1 MRLLKNQELAAF
13 CNQFSMILQSGISSM
28 EGLSLLLED
37 AQTEE
42 EKKLL
47 QLLYEEVCQTGD
59 LASAFEKSEQFPSY
73 FVQMVRMGEET
84 GSLDDVMASLESYY
98 EREYMISLSIRNAFT
113 YPLIMIGMVIFII
126 ILLLTKVLP
135 IFEQVF
141 LQFGREMTGIAKG
154 FLFLGNFLSDYLFLL
169 LFIIAILICG
179 MFTYMKKKSRL
190 KPLVAAS
197 RFSSCMALTL
207 KSGLIP
213 ERGFEFA
220 EEMIEDEHFR
230 KKLLAAK
237 ESFTAGEPL
246 ANALQQ
252 SGIFS
257 GTYSRLLA
265 IANKTGCMEQAMEK
279 IAASYEEEIHTK
291 ITSFIATLEPTLVI
305 ILSCIV
311 GIILFSVM
319 FPLMGLMT
327 SL

>member
-37 AQTEE
+37 AQNEE

-47 QLLYEEVCQTGD
+47 QLLYDEVCQTGE
-59 LASAFEKSEQFPSY
+59 LASAFEKTKQFPTY
-73 FVQMVRMGEET
+73 FIHMVRMGEET
-84 GSLDDVMASLESYY
+84 GSLDDVMESLASYY
-98 EREYMISLSIRNAFT
+98 EREYLISLNIRNAFT
-113 YPLIMIGMVIFII
+113 YPMIMIGMVIFII

-154 FLFLGNFLSDYLFLL
+154 FLFLGNFLSDYLFFVLL
-169 LFIIAILICG
+169 LLLIFIYG
-179 MFTYMKKKSRL
+179 SFTYIKKKSSL
-190 KPLVAAS
+190 KPLVSAS

-207 KSGLIP
+207 KSGLVP

-220 EEMIEDEHFR
+220 EEMIEDTAFQQ
-230 KKLLAAK
+230 KLQAAK
-237 ESFTAGEPL
+237 ESFVVGETL

-252 SGIFS
+252 SGIFT
-257 GTYSRLLA
+257 GTNSRLLA
-265 IANKTGCMEQAMEK
+265 IANKTGYLEQAMEK

-319 FPLMGLMT
+319 FPLLGIMT

>member
-13 CNQFSMILQSGISSM
+13 CNQFSMILRSGISSI

-37 AQTEE
+37 AQNEE

-47 QLLYEEVCQTGD
+47 QALYDDVCQTGE
-59 LASAFEKSEQFPSY
+59 LAGAFEKSKQFPSY

-84 GSLDDVMASLESYY
+84 GSLDDIMDSLESYY

-113 YPLIMIGMVIFII
+113 YPIVMIGMVFFII
-126 ILLLTKVLP
+126 LLLLTKVLP

-141 LQFGREMTGIAKG
+141 LQLGREMTGIAKG
-154 FLFLGNFLSDYLFLL
+154 FLLFGNFLSDYLFFV
-169 LFIIAILICG
+169 LFAIVILCYGI
-179 MFTYMKKKSRL
+179 FTYVKRKSTL
-190 KPLVAAS
+190 KPLISAS

-207 KSGLIP
+207 KSGLVP

-220 EEMIEDEHFR
+220 EEMIEDAAFQQ
-230 KKLLAAK
+230 KLQAAK
-237 ESFTAGEPL
+237 ESFVTGENL

-252 SGIFS
+252 AGIFT

-265 IANKTGCMEQAMEK
+265 IANKTGCVEQALER
-279 IAASYEEEIHTK
+279 IAASYEEEIQTK
-291 ITSFIATLEPTLVI
+291 ITSFISALEPTLVI
-305 ILSCIV
+305 ILSCVV

-319 FPLMGLMT
+319 FPLLGILT
-327 SL
+327 IL